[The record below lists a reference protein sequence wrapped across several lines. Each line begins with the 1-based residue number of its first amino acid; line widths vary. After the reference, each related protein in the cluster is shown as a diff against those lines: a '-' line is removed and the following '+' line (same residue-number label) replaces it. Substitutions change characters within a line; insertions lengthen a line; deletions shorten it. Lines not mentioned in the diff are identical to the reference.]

1 MDTATGL
8 APDRQD
14 TAAEEDV
21 TSGNAVSYMNNR
33 KLIRTES
40 SVLVSSSPWLND
52 ARLREW
58 MANESL
64 RRNGHDYPLLY
75 GMATM
80 VKALDEVRDNDRI
93 DALIQAERKI
103 NPKLDAWFEERF
115 ISTFTLED
123 LGSNPAGSV
132 GRQLY
137 DHMVSLGLSP
147 ELMHQRMENP
157 EWAPESD
164 FDYFTLRTGQTHDLD
179 HLLGE
184 VGFDVIA
191 EIFPTGLRTGNMF
204 THVSPELAGEL
215 LRTNTMV
222 IFPWLMRCMMNYPE
236 AWPMMWHNLSH
247 GYEVGQQSDM
257 LFTVKLEDIWHLSPA
272 EARDA
277 LGVRGWKGPNDSRAA
292 SRIFGEGYEII

>member
-8 APDRQD
+8 APERQD
-14 TAAEEDV
+14 TTVEDEV

-58 MANESL
+58 IANESL

-75 GMATM
+75 GMAPM
-80 VKALDEVRDNDRI
+80 VKALDETRDNERI

-103 NPKLDAWFEERF
+103 NPRLDAWFEERF

-123 LGSNPAGSV
+123 LGRNPTGSV
-132 GRQLY
+132 GRLLY
-137 DHMVSLGLSP
+137 DHMVELGLSP

-204 THVSPELAGEL
+204 AHVGPALAGEL

-222 IFPWLMRCMMNYPE
+222 IFPWFMRCMMNYPE

-247 GYEVGQQSDM
+247 GYAVGQQSDM
-257 LFTVKLEDIWHLSPA
+257 LFTAKLEDVWHLSPA

>member
-1 MDTATGL
+1 MDAATNKIAAEL
-8 APDRQD
+8 AP
-14 TAAEEDV
+14 EV

-33 KLIRTES
+33 KLVRTGS
-40 SVLVSSSPWLND
+40 SVLVSSSPWLNEP
-52 ARLREW
+52 RVREW
-58 MANESL
+58 IAIESL
-64 RRNGHDYPLLY
+64 RRNGPDYPLLY
-75 GMATM
+75 GMASM
-80 VKALDEVRDNDRI
+80 VNGLDAVRDTARI

-103 NPKLDAWFEERF
+103 NPRLDAWFEERF
-115 ISTFTLED
+115 ISTFTLDD
-123 LGSNPAGSV
+123 LARNPAGSV
-132 GRQLY
+132 GRMLY
-137 DHMVSLGLSP
+137 DHMAELGLSP

-157 EWAPESD
+157 SWAPESD

-204 THVSPELAGEL
+204 AHVSPELAGQL
-215 LRTNTMV
+215 LATNTMV
-222 IFPWLMRCMMNYPE
+222 IFPWFMRCMLNYPE
-236 AWPMMWHNLSH
+236 AWPMLWHNLSH

-257 LFTVKLEDIWHLSPA
+257 LFTAKLEDIWHLSPA

-292 SRIFGEGYEII
+292 SRVFGEGFEII

>member
-115 ISTFTLED
+115 ISTFTL
-123 LGSNPAGSV
+123 
-132 GRQLY
+132 
-137 DHMVSLGLSP
+137 
-147 ELMHQRMENP
+147 
-157 EWAPESD
+157 
-164 FDYFTLRTGQTHDLD
+164 
-179 HLLGE
+179 
-184 VGFDVIA
+184 
-191 EIFPTGLRTGNMF
+191 
-204 THVSPELAGEL
+204 
-215 LRTNTMV
+215 
-222 IFPWLMRCMMNYPE
+222 
-236 AWPMMWHNLSH
+236 
-247 GYEVGQQSDM
+247 
-257 LFTVKLEDIWHLSPA
+257 
-272 EARDA
+272 
-277 LGVRGWKGPNDSRAA
+277 
-292 SRIFGEGYEII
+292 